1 MQSYQRFA
9 SSMGT
14 RACSPGASGLIA
26 IPNFSVQGFT
36 NSCSRTIPTLL
47 LQRLDGNPP
56 GPVQFLFENTGF
68 TFYGK
73 GFEMLQVLHFCP
85 SSISNTFATL
95 LALFNTTQG
104 EKEGLHEFRSHFEG
118 NLAALSQSSVAIP
131 PIPQVMFFLQALHS
145 CYHDLLTQ
153 FVSKQKD
160 FASATI
166 NTVLADARFMDK
178 FVVVGGTK
186 KTSTPGT
193 PYCSPLAASVVTN
206 KDGKEY

>member
-14 RACSPGASGLIA
+14 WACSPGASGLIV
-26 IPNFSVQGFT
+26 IPNLSVQGFT
-36 NSCSRTIPTLL
+36 NSCSRTIPTLM

-73 GFEMLQVLHFCP
+73 GFEILQVLDFCP

-104 EKEGLHEFRSHFEG
+104 EKEGLHEFRSHFKG

-131 PIPQVMFFLQALHS
+131 PIPQVMLFLQALHS
-145 CYHDLLTQ
+145 HYHDLLTQ

-178 FVVVGGTK
+178 FAVVGGTK
-186 KTSTPGT
+186 KPSTPGT
-193 PYCSPLAASVVTN
+193 PYCSPAWC
-206 KDGKEY
+206 KPMWGKNL